1 MSQNIKQFIKKVE
14 KTLAI
19 YFFVGY
25 NVHVENER
33 SEKMIEKISNFIVSL
48 AVAMSILAGMTCLM
62 SHQAKQMNQYA
73 IEHNCKWDY
82 NDMCYTREQRPWLFN
97 K

>member
-19 YFFVGY
+19 CFYVVY
-25 NVHVENER
+25 NVHVETKGLN
-33 SEKMIEKISNFIVSL
+33 MIEKISNFIVGL
-48 AVAMSILAGMTCLM
+48 AVVMSIVAGATCVFA
-62 SHQAKQMNQYA
+62 HQGRKMQQYA
-73 IEHNCKWDY
+73 IEHNCRWDY
-82 NDMCYTREQRPWLFN
+82 NDMCYTREQKPWLFE